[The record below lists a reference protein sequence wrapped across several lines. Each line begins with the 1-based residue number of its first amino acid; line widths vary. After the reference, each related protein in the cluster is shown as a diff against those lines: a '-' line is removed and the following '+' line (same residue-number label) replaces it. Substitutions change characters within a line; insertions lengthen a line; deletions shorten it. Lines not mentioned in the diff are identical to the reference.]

1 MGENLEDAEDGFEL
15 DVGAAEA
22 LAEGSAD
29 IAKDLEADL
38 GLLVHELIELVGGN
52 ADELG
57 IAVGDDGSGA
67 FGFTEKGDFADEG
80 PFLESGNRVA
90 MDGCDADFSVEDDE
104 DVVCFFGFVD
114 DGLHIGC
121 GEEFADPRDGG
132 DLIIAEAIGH
142 VAVFY
147 SDDAIH

>member
-1 MGENLEDAEDGFEL
+1 M
-15 DVGAAEA
+15 
-22 LAEGSAD
+22 AEGSAD
-29 IAKDLEADL
+29 VAEDLEADL
-38 GLLVHELIELVGGN
+38 GLLVHQLIKLVGGN
-52 ADELG
+52 ADELR
-57 IAVGDDGSGA
+57 IAVGDDGCGA

-80 PFLESGNRVA
+80 PFLEPSDWVA
-90 MDGCDADFSVEDDE
+90 MDGRDTDFSVEDDE
-104 DVVCFFGFVD
+104 DIVSFFGFVD

-142 VAVFY
+142 VAVFD